1 VARRHELAATIAAN
15 SPTATRVAKAVL
27 RDGLDT
33 DLAAG
38 LDVEDAGWHRVAF
51 APDRAE
57 GVRAF
62 AERRPPSWTD
72 APSS

>member
-1 VARRHELAATIAAN
+1 M
-15 SPTATRVAKAVL
+15 L
-27 RDGLDT
+27 RNGFDT

-62 AERRPPSWTD
+62 AQKRPPVWSVPRLTKVRPDVSRRPPSGGG
-72 APSS
+72 